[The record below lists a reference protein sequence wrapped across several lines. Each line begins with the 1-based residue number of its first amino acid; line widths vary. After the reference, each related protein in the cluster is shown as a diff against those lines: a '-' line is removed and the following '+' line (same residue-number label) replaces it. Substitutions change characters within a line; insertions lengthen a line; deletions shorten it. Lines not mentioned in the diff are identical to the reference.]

1 MLWILLRPETR
12 LLAGLRPLYY
22 RINQLKMQRNSAVR
36 VARSQQP
43 NLAHNHLYP
52 QSKKWKGSCH
62 CEEKRS
68 DDEAI
73 FKLNGDCFGQKN
85 ALAMTYQKLM
95 PPKRIIIDTDPGVD
109 DSLTFLLALASPEIK
124 LEALTT
130 TQGNVTLDKATRNA
144 LSVLELAH
152 ASHIPVAAGSVVPL
166 VGPLRAS
173 AYIHGESGIGNSKL
187 PELQTKPVPQHAVDY
202 LIERVLAEPN
212 EISIFPIA
220 PLTNIAMAIRKESK
234 FAKAVKE
241 LVIMGGAIQEAG
253 NMSPLAEF
261 NIFADP
267 HAAHIV
273 FHAGIPITLI
283 PLDVTHK
290 CLLKQEHIERL
301 MKIKSPMSCFIK
313 EAVEVY
319 LEFSYTRGF
328 EGSALHDPLTLA
340 TVIAP
345 ELLTLK
351 EYYVDVDISGGIS
364 MGKTF
369 ADIFNVTKKPVNMK
383 VAMNVRGDDFVE
395 LFLQRM
401 EALARSIT
409 D

>member
-1 MLWILLRPETR
+1 
-12 LLAGLRPLYY
+12 
-22 RINQLKMQRNSAVR
+22 
-36 VARSQQP
+36 
-43 NLAHNHLYP
+43 
-52 QSKKWKGSCH
+52 
-62 CEEKRS
+62 
-68 DDEAI
+68 
-73 FKLNGDCFGQKN
+73 
-85 ALAMTYQKLM
+85 M

-109 DSLTFLLALASPEIK
+109 DAFTFLLALASPEIK

-130 TQGNVTLDKATRNA
+130 TQGNVTIDKATRNA
-144 LSVLELAH
+144 LSVLELAR
-152 ASHIPVAAGSVVPL
+152 ASHIPVAAGSTFPL
-166 VGPLRAS
+166 VGPLRVS
-173 AYIHGESGIGNSKL
+173 ALVHGESGIGNSRL
-187 PELQTKPVPQHAVDY
+187 PEPQTKPVAQHAVDY

-220 PLTNIAMAIRKESK
+220 PLTNIAMAIRKEPQ

-261 NIFADP
+261 NIFVDP

-290 CLLKQEHIERL
+290 CLLKQEHVDRL
-301 MKIKSPMSCFIK
+301 LKINSPISRFIRD
-313 EAVEVY
+313 ALEVY
-319 LEFSYTRGF
+319 LKFSHDHGF
-328 EGSALHDPLTLA
+328 EGCALHDPLTLA
-340 TVIAP
+340 TILTP

-351 EYYVDVDISGGIS
+351 EYYVDVDISGGVS

-369 ADIFNVTKKPVNMK
+369 ADMFNVTKKPVNMK
-383 VAMNVRGDDFVE
+383 VAMDVRGKDFVE

-401 EALARSIT
+401 ETLARSIT
-409 D
+409 E

>member
-1 MLWILLRPETR
+1 M
-12 LLAGLRPLYY
+12 
-22 RINQLKMQRNSAVR
+22 N
-36 VARSQQP
+36 
-43 NLAHNHLYP
+43 
-52 QSKKWKGSCH
+52 
-62 CEEKRS
+62 
-68 DDEAI
+68 
-73 FKLNGDCFGQKN
+73 
-85 ALAMTYQKLM
+85 
-95 PPKRIIIDTDPGVD
+95 PKQIIIDTDPGVD

-130 TQGNVTLDKATRNA
+130 TQGNVTLEKATRNA

-173 AYIHGESGIGNSKL
+173 ASVHGFSGIGNSKL
-187 PELQTKPVPQHAVDY
+187 PEPKAQPVNMHAVDY

-212 EISIFPIA
+212 QISIFPIG
-220 PLTNIAMAIRKESK
+220 PLTNIAMAIRKEPK
-234 FAKAVKE
+234 FAKAIKE

-253 NMSPLAEF
+253 NTSPLAEF
-261 NIFADP
+261 NIFVDP

-290 CLLKQEHIERL
+290 CLLKREHLDRL
-301 MKIKSPMSCFIK
+301 LKIDSPISRFVRD
-313 EAVEVY
+313 AVEVY
-319 LEFSYTRGF
+319 LEFSHEKGF

-340 TVIAP
+340 TILAP

-351 EYYVDVDISGGIS
+351 EYFVDVDISGGVS

-369 ADIFNVTKKPVNMK
+369 ADIFNTTKQDANMK
-383 VAMNVRGDDFVE
+383 VAMDVRGDDFIE
-395 LFLQRM
+395 LFLQRV
-401 EALARSIT
+401 ENLARSIAE
-409 D
+409 